1 MTSPYSPHT
10 PSPAE
15 SDDAPGIPPLMRGAM
30 WVAIAALIAGA
41 VLCVFW
47 VLVSPEGGVIPK
59 AFMTIL
65 ALAGFAGTSLLDAQ
79 LAARR
84 PSWLVVA
91 SMASWVLVLLC
102 TLSLIWVPTG
112 YVYPVAKVW
121 FFILIVLFVQ
131 LTLLHQRLLW
141 RAHRRH
147 VTGFTRALTVVTSAF
162 VLALLVMA
170 LVPLT
175 LPTYF
180 VYPEVY
186 GRIMV
191 SLAILGAVGTAL
203 VPIITTMFG
212 PKRGAALA
220 AARPLPWP
228 TYRDGMTPLPILPD
242 GQPDFEAQRTGV
254 PSPGARSFAPA
265 PQQQAHPQYAQ
276 QQAPHPQQ
284 SYPQGQPQQQYPQA
298 PAQHQQP
305 YSQGQPQQQAPPPV
319 PQAPSHDPQPG
330 QPPHPGPPPAQT

>member
-141 RAHRRH
+141 RAHSRH

-175 LPTYF
+175 LPAYF

-265 PQQQAHPQYAQ
+265 PQPQVHPQYAQ
-276 QQAPHPQQ
+276 QQAPRPQQ
-284 SYPQGQPQQQYPQA
+284 SYPQGQPQQHPQA
-298 PAQHQQP
+298 PAQHPQA
-305 YSQGQPQQQAPPPV
+305 YSQGQSQQAPPPV

-330 QPPHPGPPPAQT
+330 QPPHPGPPPAQP

>member
-1 MTSPYSPHT
+1 MTAPYSPHT
-10 PSPAE
+10 TAAVE

-30 WVAIAALIAGA
+30 WVAIGALIAGA
-41 VLCVFW
+41 ILCVFW

-84 PSWLVVA
+84 PAWLVVV
-91 SMASWVLVLLC
+91 SMSSWVLVLLC
-102 TLSLIWVPTG
+102 TLTLIWVPTE

-131 LTLLHQRLLW
+131 LTVLHQRLVW
-141 RAHRRH
+141 RAHSRH
-147 VTGFTRALTVVTSAF
+147 VTGFTRALTVVTSVF
-162 VLALLVMA
+162 VVSLLVMA

-180 VYPEVY
+180 DYPEVY

-203 VPIITTMFG
+203 IPLITTMFS
-212 PKRGAALA
+212 PKRGSALA
-220 AARPLPWP
+220 RAQGLPWP
-228 TYRDGMTPLPILPD
+228 TYRDGVTPLPMLAD

-265 PQQQAHPQYAQ
+265 PQQQAHPQHAQ
-276 QQAPHPQQ
+276 WQQ
-284 SYPQGQPQQQYPQA
+284 
-298 PAQHQQP
+298 AQHQQ
-305 YSQGQPQQQAPPPV
+305 SQHQPQQTPPPV
-319 PQAPSHDPQPG
+319 PQAPRPDPQPD
-330 QPPHPGPPPAQT
+330 QLPHPGPPAQP

>member
-10 PSPAE
+10 QSPAE

-131 LTLLHQRLLW
+131 LTVLHQRLLW
-141 RAHRRH
+141 RAHSRH
-147 VTGFTRALTVVTSAF
+147 VTGFTRTLTVVTSAF

-180 VYPEVY
+180 FYPEVY

-203 VPIITTMFG
+203 VPIITTMFS

-265 PQQQAHPQYAQ
+265 PQQQVHPQYAQ

-284 SYPQGQPQQQYPQA
+284 SYPQGQPQQHPQA
-298 PAQHQQP
+298 PAQHPQA
-305 YSQGQPQQQAPPPV
+305 YSQGQSQQAPPPV

-330 QPPHPGPPPAQT
+330 QPPHPGPPPAQP

>member
-10 PSPAE
+10 QAAAE

-30 WVAIAALIAGA
+30 WVAIGALIAGA
-41 VLCVFW
+41 ILCVVW
-47 VLVSPEGGVIPK
+47 VLVSPEGDVIPK

-79 LAARR
+79 LAPRR
-84 PSWLVVA
+84 PSWLVVV

-102 TLSLIWVPTG
+102 TLTLIWVPTA

-121 FFILIVLFVQ
+121 YFILIVLFVQ
-131 LTLLHQRLLW
+131 LTVLHQRLIW
-141 RAHRRH
+141 RAHTRH
-147 VTGFTRALTVVTSAF
+147 VTGFTRALTAVTSAF

-175 LPTYF
+175 LPAYF
-180 VYPEVY
+180 DYPEVY

-203 VPIITTMFG
+203 VPLITTMFS
-212 PKRGAALA
+212 PKRASAIAGAQ
-220 AARPLPWP
+220 PLPWP
-228 TYRDGMTPLPILPD
+228 TYRDGVTPLPMLAD
-242 GQPDFEAQRTGV
+242 GQPDFEAQRIGV

-265 PQQQAHPQYAQ
+265 PQQPVHPQ
-276 QQAPHPQQ
+276 HVGWPQQ
-284 SYPQGQPQQQYPQA
+284 
-298 PAQHQQP
+298 PAYQSVSPHQQV
-305 YSQGQPQQQAPPPV
+305 QPHQQTPPV
-319 PQAPSHDPQPG
+319 PPAPSHDPQPG
-330 QPPHPGPPPAQT
+330 QPPHPGPPAQP